1 MVKTRLTIL
10 FCVMVAAA
18 AGSATARDCLRG
30 VRESEGYLIESVST
44 VHSSTLTRD
53 GDQRVK
59 LANGMTF
66 RILELGTPPLVS
78 AEVIVLMNK
87 SARRSDAPY
96 KLLTDD
102 GDAVKAELVK

>member
-1 MVKTRLTIL
+1 MAKIRLTIL
-10 FCVMVAAA
+10 LCVMVS
-18 AGSATARDCLRG
+18 AGARSATARDCLRG
-30 VRESEGYLIESVST
+30 VRESEGYLIETVST
-44 VHSSTLTRD
+44 VQSSTFRD

-78 AEVIVLMNK
+78 AEVIVLANK

-96 KLLTDD
+96 RLLADD